1 MHHDRDSRK
10 EFEEVGLKAKAE
22 FQKRVA
28 KGNKTKPAS
37 PKVTKPKTPRP
48 TARDGAT
55 SKAKPANFFNHQQG
69 HGSGSAG
76 ASFDEY
82 HASED
87 AVGAGSREDVLRR
100 GQNGRAE
107 ASETGLKAKEEFQR
121 RMRHKR
127 AAKNGGYEED
137 KGGSGNASSSGADK
151 GRSGGGALGQRARD
165 TSNFEDLGIGDRGRL
180 DTNASVDLELSL
192 NNNNKSSKP
201 LSGAP
206 SSSASGSA
214 SFDNGEDDGDDG
226 LDFDFK
232 ASSSSSS
239 GDAQS
244 APMERQTS
252 VASSIGAE
260 GFARFQVEDG
270 DGDREKDEEGAAAA
284 GEGARNDSKSSSR
297 RVSRV
302 RNPRKPLTNQASG
315 VSSIGEEGFAAMA
328 GGLGDGDGDGD
339 GLDFDFKPSSSGASE
354 ETGAGK
360 APRGTSGRSPVS
372 RPKGK
377 AVRKRGGAAAAEE
390 V

>member
-22 FQKRVA
+22 YEKRVA
-28 KGNKTKPAS
+28 KGSKTKPAS

-55 SKAKPANFFNHQQG
+55 SKAKPADFFNHG
-69 HGSGSAG
+69 GAG
-76 ASFDEY
+76 GSFDEY

-100 GQNGRAE
+100 GHNGRAE
-107 ASETGLKAKEEFQR
+107 ASETGLRAKEEFQK

-127 AAKNGGYEED
+127 AAKNGV
-137 KGGSGNASSSGADK
+137 GGKDEAANGKANAVDK

-165 TSNFEDLGIGDRGRL
+165 TSNFEDMGIGDRGRL
-180 DTNASVDLELSL
+180 DTNASVDFELSL
-192 NNNNKSSKP
+192 AHNNNNGSKP
-201 LSGAP
+201 STGAP
-206 SSSASGSA
+206 SSSASGASV
-214 SFDNGEDDGDDG
+214 SFDNGNGDDDDDDDDG

-232 ASSSSSS
+232 AGSS
-239 GDAQS
+239 GDAKV
-244 APMERQTS
+244 AVHMERQTS

-260 GFARFQVEDG
+260 GFARFQMEDG
-270 DGDREKDEEGAAAA
+270 DDSSAKQEG
-284 GEGARNDSKSSSR
+284 GEGTAASSKSSSR
-297 RVSRV
+297 RVNNRV
-302 RNPRKPLTNQASG
+302 HNPRKPLANQVSG

-328 GGLGDGDGDGD
+328 GGLGDDSDD
-339 GLDFDFKPSSSGASE
+339 GLDFDVKASGSGASE
-354 ETGAGK
+354 IATVVK
-360 APRGTSGRSPVS
+360 APRSSSGRSPVG

-377 AVRKRGGAAAAEE
+377 AVRKRGGAAATEE

>member
-22 FQKRVA
+22 YEKRVA
-28 KGNKTKPAS
+28 KGSKTKPAS

-55 SKAKPANFFNHQQG
+55 SKAKPADFFNHG
-69 HGSGSAG
+69 GAG
-76 ASFDEY
+76 GSFDEY

-100 GQNGRAE
+100 GHNGRAE
-107 ASETGLKAKEEFQR
+107 ASETGLRAKEEFQK

-127 AAKNGGYEED
+127 TAKNGG
-137 KGGSGNASSSGADK
+137 GGQDEGGVGGKAGGGVDK

-180 DTNASVDLELSL
+180 DTNASVDFELSL
-192 NNNNKSSKP
+192 ANNNGSKP
-201 LSGAP
+201 STGAP
-206 SSSASGSA
+206 SSSASGATA
-214 SFDNGEDDGDDG
+214 SFDNREDDDDDDDDDG

-232 ASSSSSS
+232 AGSS
-239 GDAQS
+239 GDAKV
-244 APMERQTS
+244 AVHMERQTS

-260 GFARFQVEDG
+260 GFARFQMEDG
-270 DGDREKDEEGAAAA
+270 DDSSAKQEG
-284 GEGARNDSKSSSR
+284 GEGNAASSKSSSR
-297 RVSRV
+297 RVNNRV
-302 RNPRKPLTNQASG
+302 HNPRKPLANQVSG

-328 GGLGDGDGDGD
+328 GGLGDDSDD
-339 GLDFDFKPSSSGASE
+339 GLDFDVKASGSGASE
-354 ETGAGK
+354 IATVVK
-360 APRGTSGRSPVS
+360 APRSSSGRSPVG

-377 AVRKRGGAAAAEE
+377 AVRKRGGAAATEE